1 MTSEALEKKIQCGE
15 TSRIQFK
22 QQFSSQKEIAADR
35 VAFACR
41 EGSDILCV
49 SRYFTCNSY

>member
-15 TSRIQFK
+15 TSRVQFK

-41 EGSDILCV
+41 EGSDIPCV